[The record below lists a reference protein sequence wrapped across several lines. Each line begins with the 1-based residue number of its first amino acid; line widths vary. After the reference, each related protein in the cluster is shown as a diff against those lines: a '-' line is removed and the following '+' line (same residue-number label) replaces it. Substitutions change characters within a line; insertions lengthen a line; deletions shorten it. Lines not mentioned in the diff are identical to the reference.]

1 MCVSILHP
9 LLFPSTR
16 DSTCTLSSE
25 FNGLIGKII
34 NIFTDRLTYYSVLL
48 QGTAISKLNK
58 CGNMESFSQKL
69 F

>member
-48 QGTAISKLNK
+48 QGRLVQQYQN
-58 CGNMESFSQKL
+58 
-69 F
+69 